1 MGKNI
6 VLPRLTIFN
15 ESYEMY
21 EGIEE
26 LLQSLNQDGHELIV
40 ITHQQS
46 SVIIMTRIFQEVF
59 DFEII
64 CEYRSF
70 VKNSVNTENAQDYI
84 LIGSSDEDLHLTASK
99 KMLLIN
105 PGWSVKK
112 GELPARYA
120 ITLHSPWQLL
130 EAVRLISNQ
139 SEWYFNLEV
148 PEDTRVLALTSA
160 NTRNYDVNTSER
172 EVLDG
177 FRSLLK
183 AGERSYF
190 NTLYFHLISGVMKNP
205 ELREVEIWATFPSS
219 SSNKINRELEELKE
233 RCRYLTGRR
242 MAAPLFKRHLTV
254 GKSHHTNDEERLR
267 VGCKKHFDSIVLN
280 DFYKEKNRIRGKVV
294 CVLDDYLTNGIS
306 FETAR
311 NLLLEAGARKVILV
325 ALGRYRKGAQGIYQ
339 HEVYNLSGVITK
351 PGYNYKLVSRQRLV
365 GTYNEEARNEVRRIH
380 EILNG

>member
-15 ESYEMY
+15 ENYEMY
-21 EGIEE
+21 EGIKE
-26 LLQSLNQDGHELIV
+26 LLQALHQEGHKLIV

-46 SVIIMTRIFQEVF
+46 SLVIMTRIFEEVF
-59 DFEII
+59 DFEIA
-64 CEYRSF
+64 CEFRNYI
-70 VKNSVNTENAQDYI
+70 KHNVNAENTKDYI
-84 LIGSSDEDLHLTASK
+84 LVGSSDDDLYLAVGK

-112 GELPARYA
+112 EVLPERYA

-139 SEWYFNLEV
+139 SEWYFDLDV
-148 PEDTRVLALTSA
+148 PENTRVLALTSA
-160 NTRNYDVNTSER
+160 NTKNYDVNTSER

-177 FRSLLK
+177 FRSALK
-183 AGERSYF
+183 SGDRGYF
-190 NTLYFHLISGVMKNP
+190 NALYFHLISGVMKNP
-205 ELREVEIWATFPSS
+205 ELREVDIWGTFPSS
-219 SSNKINRELEELKE
+219 SSTNTNEELEELKE
-233 RCRYLTGRR
+233 RCRYLTGKR
-242 MAAPLFKRHLTV
+242 MSKPLFERHTTV
-254 GKSHHTNDEERLR
+254 EKSHYTDDEVRLR

-280 DFYKEKNRIRGKVV
+280 DFYKQKNRIRGKVV

-325 ALGRYRKGAQGIYQ
+325 ALGRYRKGPQGIYQ
-339 HEVYNLSGVITK
+339 HEVYNLSGRITN
-351 PGYNYKLVSRQRLV
+351 PGYNYELVSRQRLV
-365 GTYNEEARNEVRRIH
+365 GTYNQEARNEVRRIH
-380 EILNG
+380 QILYG